1 MGGKGEAR
9 KEVDKK
15 LAMARQDRNLRTMEP
30 ENSQIWIFSRHF
42 LRSWCPFYLCYVFQI
57 HFGSDHLMNIAPTS
71 LSGIVRIWDS
81 EITGRRFCCARE
93 LSPSG
98 CALLLVPS
106 PVSTTPEFEVTWV
119 GVWGYVGEVFAALE
133 SSHQRS
139 HLPFTHSSGAL
150 PWLVSVIDT
159 IFTPNAI
166 HPKVLLWTFS
176 YICKN
181 EKKSYYSCKYKH
193 APVWK
198 MHLTHVFCPPFTIG
212 QNISLILF
220 EGQ

>member
-42 LRSWCPFYLCYVFQI
+42 LRSWCPFYLCYVFKI
-57 HFGSDHLMNIAPTS
+57 HFGSDVYCTFWDRQNLGLWDYRATFLLRS
-71 LSGIVRIWDS
+71 RAFAIWM
-81 EITGRRFCCARE
+81 C
-93 LSPSG
+93 PV
-98 CALLLVPS
+98 LVPS
-106 PVSTTPEFEVTWV
+106 PVSTMPEFEVTWV

-159 IFTPNAI
+159 IFTSKAFHPNI
-166 HPKVLLWTFS
+166 LLWTFS
-176 YICKN
+176 YICKKERKRKILQLQIQTCSCLEN
-181 EKKSYYSCKYKH
+181 EPNTCFL
-193 APVWK
+193 AT
-198 MHLTHVFCPPFTIG
+198 MG
-212 QNISLILF
+212 QKISLILF